1 MTELQVS
8 TKKHGGG
15 RNLKKFLAMFL
26 TVCVCMTTF
35 QLNAFAESTPEGKND
50 VTPATALEFQGEK
63 EDVTVGEATKQLCV
77 YEVEQGG
84 TRNLNDDLKKT
95 PADANDLDW
104 TSDNAA
110 AAVVDQNGEVTVP
123 ETAEA
128 GATAV
133 ITVKGSSSSVNDECM
148 IRVITKSDTGED
160 NTGGDNTGGDN
171 TGGDNTGGDNTGG
184 GNTGTTPAPEPTPTP
199 TPTPEPAPTPAPQPE
214 KVAVKKVTLTA
225 KTVYIVKGKK
235 VTVGASVEPANAT
248 DKKVTWKSDKTSIAT
263 VNSKGVI
270 SAKKAGTAKVTA
282 TADGKSA
289 TVTVK
294 VVSKAKNAKSIKLSK
309 KSLKLKV
316 KDTAALTATLNPSGA
331 TSTIS
336 WKSSNTK
343 VATVKNGVV
352 TAKAAGTTTITATA
366 NKKKAT
372 CTITVTTDAKT
383 KLAKT
388 KGTVKVGKT
397 IKLSVNNGDK
407 IKSCTTS
414 NKKVATVTNKGVIK
428 GKKAGKATITVVT
441 GKGAVLTYKV
451 TVKK

>member
-1 MTELQVS
+1 M
-8 TKKHGGG
+8 
-15 RNLKKFLAMFL
+15 FLA
-26 TVCVCMTTF
+26 VCVCMTTF

-133 ITVKGSSSSVNDECM
+133 ITVEGRTQNVEAECM
-148 IRVITKSDTGED
+148 IRVITKS

-199 TPTPEPAPTPAPQPE
+199 APTPEPAPTPAPQPE

-248 DKKVTWKSDKTSIAT
+248 DKKVTWKSNKTSIAT

-316 KDTAALTATLNPSGA
+316 KDTVALTATLNPSGA
-331 TSTIS
+331 TSTIN

>member
-1 MTELQVS
+1 
-8 TKKHGGG
+8 
-15 RNLKKFLAMFL
+15 
-26 TVCVCMTTF
+26 MTTF

-133 ITVKGSSSSVNDECM
+133 ITVEGRTQNVEAECM
-148 IRVITKSDTGED
+148 IRVITKS

-199 TPTPEPAPTPAPQPE
+199 APTPEPAPTPAPQPE

-248 DKKVTWKSDKTSIAT
+248 DKKVTWKSNKTSIAT

-316 KDTAALTATLNPSGA
+316 KDTVALTATLNPSGA
-331 TSTIS
+331 TSTIN

>member
-26 TVCVCMTTF
+26 AVCVCMTTF

-133 ITVKGSSSSVNDECM
+133 ITVEGRTQNVEVECM
-148 IRVITKSDTGED
+148 IRVITKS

-199 TPTPEPAPTPAPQPE
+199 APTPEPAPTPAPQPE

-248 DKKVTWKSDKTSIAT
+248 DKKVTWKSNKTSIAT

-316 KDTAALTATLNPSGA
+316 KDTVALTATLNPSGA
-331 TSTIS
+331 TSTIN

>member
-1 MTELQVS
+1 MSEKVKGGICNDRITGKYQ
-8 TKKHGGG
+8 KARGG

-123 ETAEA
+123 KTAEA

-133 ITVKGSSSSVNDECM
+133 ITVKGSSSSVNAECM
-148 IRVITKSDTGED
+148 IRVITKSDTGE
-160 NTGGDNTGGDN
+160 
-171 TGGDNTGGDNTGG
+171 DNTGGDNTGG

-372 CTITVTTDAKT
+372 CTITVTTNAKT